1 MAAFFSVFSA
11 IPQQPVSSPSYHF
24 AGSAA
29 WVRERGSRQIFL
41 FSAARVASVRR
52 GGAFG
57 YSLRRHHV
65 TIRQLPDT
73 LINQIAAGEVIE
85 RPASVVKELVENAI
99 DAGARRIDIDLEEGG
114 VRLIRVRD
122 DGGGIAPEQLALA
135 VQRHA
140 TSKIA
145 SLDDLEAVGTLGF
158 RGEALPSIASVS
170 RFSIGSRRGD
180 DAHGTVL
187 AVDGGRVG
195 EPAPKQQAAGTTVE
209 VRDLFY
215 NVPARRKFLRAE
227 RTELG
232 HIEEWLRQLA
242 LARPDVEL
250 RVSHNGKPLRR
261 YKHEGSGLFSG
272 ERLNETLGEEFLK
285 HALMIER
292 EGPLSTDSGSQ
303 IRLRGWIAQPAY
315 SRASADQQYLFV
327 NGRAVRDRSVAH
339 AVKQAYADVLF
350 HGRQPAYVLFL
361 EVDPRRVD
369 VNVHPAKH
377 EVRFRDARA
386 IHDFV
391 YRTLHAALAETRAGA
406 DVGLEPGIA
415 ADAGHAL
422 ADRAMFASATQP
434 QSQWNRPMPQSGL
447 GLRVDEARAAYAALY
462 AGPPATGPQ
471 PALRPLPEAQE
482 GEVPP
487 LGYAIAQLHG
497 IYILSETADGLIV
510 VDMHAAHERIG
521 YEKLKSAHD
530 GIGLRT
536 QPLLVPQ
543 TVAVSEREAAT
554 AEREAQ
560 TLAALGF
567 EVDRGG
573 PQSLILRGVPALLA
587 DGDIEALLR
596 DVIADLAEHGESR
609 RVAGARDELLA
620 TMACHGAVRA
630 NRRLSLP
637 EMNALLREMEVTERS
652 GQCNHGRPT
661 WAKFSLGE
669 IDRWFLRGR

>member
-1 MAAFFSVFSA
+1 
-11 IPQQPVSSPSYHF
+11 
-24 AGSAA
+24 
-29 WVRERGSRQIFL
+29 
-41 FSAARVASVRR
+41 
-52 GGAFG
+52 
-57 YSLRRHHV
+57 V

-99 DAGARRIDIDLEEGG
+99 DAGARRIDIDLEDGG
-114 VRLIRVRD
+114 VRLIRIRD
-122 DGGGIAPEQLALA
+122 DGGGIPPEELPLAI
-135 VQRHA
+135 QRHA

-145 SLDDLEAVGTLGF
+145 SLDDLEAVATLGF

-170 RFSIGSRRGD
+170 RFSIASRRGD
-180 DAHGTVL
+180 DDRGTVL
-187 AVDGGRVG
+187 QVEGGRIG
-195 EPAPKQQAAGTTVE
+195 DIAPKQLPSGTTVE
-209 VRDLFY
+209 VRDLFF

-261 YKHEGSGLFSG
+261 YKGGDSGALFSG
-272 ERLNETLGEEFLK
+272 DRLGETLGEEFLA
-285 HALMIER
+285 HALQVDHET
-292 EGPLSTDSGSQ
+292 PVSTESGSTM
-303 IRLRGWIAQPAY
+303 RLRGWIARPVY
-315 SRASADQQYLFV
+315 SRASADQQYLYV

-361 EVDPRRVD
+361 DVDPRRVD

-377 EVRFRDARA
+377 EVRFRDSRA
-386 IHDFV
+386 IHEFV
-391 YRTLHAALAETRAGA
+391 YRTLHAALADTRAGA
-406 DVGLEPGIA
+406 AAGISVDMQVDMGIDPA
-415 ADAGHAL
+415 TGEIAPS
-422 ADRAMFASATQP
+422 MASAGLASAAAYPGQP
-434 QSQWNRPMPQSGL
+434 AARPDASAWNRPMPQTGL
-447 GLRVDEARAAYAALY
+447 GLRVEDARAAYSALY
-462 AGPPATGPQ
+462 GASTAPQ
-471 PALRPLPEAQE
+471 PAVRPLPEAVE

-497 IYILSETADGLIV
+497 IYILSETIDGLIV

-530 GIGLRT
+530 SIGLRM

-543 TVAVSEREAAT
+543 AIAVSEREAET
-554 AEREAQ
+554 AEREAD

-567 EVDRGG
+567 EITRNG
-573 PQSLILRGVPALLA
+573 PQALALRGVPALLA
-587 DGDIEALLR
+587 DGEVEALFR
-596 DVIADLAEHGESR
+596 DVIADLVEHGASR

-637 EMNALLREMEVTERS
+637 EMNALLREMEATERS

-661 WAKFSLGE
+661 WAKFTLGE